1 MSERFAIPLRKVVN
15 FSQIAKPLE
24 INSESVRV
32 IGRCIF
38 FIISFICLAVFSAQA
53 QVEKRVK
60 PPAGRLP
67 AKGDTL
73 PRLPADSLN
82 IKNDTLNVPSDS
94 VRTDS
99 LKQKEKGDIETTIL
113 YSANDSINSNLKTKI
128 VRLYGNAKINYGSI
142 ELQAEEIEIDYE
154 KSTISAHGELDSLGQ
169 WVGLPIFKD
178 GSATYE
184 TQDMIYNFK
193 TKRAKITGVVTQ
205 QGDGFLHGDAV
216 FKNDKNELFSLTN
229 AYTTCNLAH
238 PHFRILSHKSKAIPG
253 DKIVTGPFYMEFNGV
268 PTPLGFAFGI
278 FPSKQKSSSGILFP
292 KYGEEGR
299 RGFFLKGGGYFFDI
313 NDYIKVAVTGDVYS
327 KGSTAFQI
335 NSNYRDRYKYSGSFN
350 FTFTDNKISD
360 NIEETGK
367 NKDFR
372 LTWSHS
378 PQSKG
383 TGRFSASVNAA
394 TSKFNNNNLLGVN
407 SIQSSHI
414 DNTTRKLSSNVSYSK
429 TFANTPFSMGINL
442 RHNQDLTTNQVDIP
456 APDVSFNVNNIYP
469 FKKAGG
475 NQLLEN
481 MSIRYTMTATNQITN
496 NLGKIGVLTDA
507 TTGALLDSIAPFT
520 FKNLPYFFEHA
531 KKGFRHNIPWATST
545 KILKNFTISP
555 SISYDE
561 LWYFEKMNWGYNDD
575 STAVVVKD
583 TVKQFNRVSNYSGSI
598 SLTTRLYGMY
608 VNKNKNSKLKAI
620 RHVVNPSISYS
631 YQPDFGEEKYG
642 YYQTFND
649 VKDTT
654 VNPIRYYAVQKSR
667 HEGYIYGS
675 SRTGKSSSMGFSIN
689 NNLEMK
695 IQGKDDS
702 VARKISLLNTLSFS
716 GSYNFAA
723 DSFKL
728 SNFSLSANT
737 NVLNDKLNVN
747 ASATIDPY
755 QYWVLQN
762 EDASSTV
769 INEVRVSRYAWQ
781 SGGFK
786 IGQISNASLAL
797 GTNLSPKGQKKDNTT
812 RDKIAKS
819 EMSPSDKEFLL
830 KNPDA
835 YIDFTVPWNLR
846 VNYNADYSKTG
857 HQKSKIT
864 QSLRFNGD
872 VSLSEKWKIGFNSG
886 FDLEAKEFT
895 QSNISINREL
905 HCWQMSLNWVPF
917 GRYQSYTFTIGI
929 KSSMLQSLKL
939 DRQRSFI
946 DN

>member
-1 MSERFAIPLRKVVN
+1 MSDRFAIPLRKVVN
-15 FSQIAKPLE
+15 FSQIAKPLK
-24 INSESVRV
+24 INSDSVRV
-32 IGRCIF
+32 HGRIIFLIITLIGVVV
-38 FIISFICLAVFSAQA
+38 LSAQS
-53 QVEKRVK
+53 QVENRLKT
-60 PPAGRLP
+60 PPGRLP
-67 AKGDTL
+67 SRADAL
-73 PRLPADSLN
+73 PQPPDS
-82 IKNDTLNVPSDS
+82 KNDTLKVPSDS
-94 VRTDS
+94 LQTDS

-113 YSANDSINSNLKTKI
+113 YSANDSINSNLQTKI
-128 VRLYGNAKINYGSI
+128 VILYGNAKITYGTI

-154 KSTISAHGELDSLGQ
+154 KSTISAHGKQDSLGQ

-184 TQDMIYNFK
+184 TQDMVYNFK

-216 FKNDKNELFSLTN
+216 YKNDKNELFSFTN

-278 FPSKQKSSSGILFP
+278 FPSKQKASSGIIFP

-313 NDYIKVAVTGDVYS
+313 NDYVKVAITGDVYS
-327 KGSTAFQI
+327 RGSTALTI
-335 NSNYRDRYKYSGSFN
+335 NSNYRDRYKYSGN
-350 FTFTDNKISD
+350 FTFNFTDNKLSD

-367 NKDFR
+367 SKDFR

-394 TSKFNNNNLLGVN
+394 TSKYNSNNLLGVN
-407 SIQSSHI
+407 SVQSSRI

-429 TFANTPFSMGINL
+429 TFANTPFSMGINI
-442 RHNQDLTTNQVDIP
+442 RHNQDLITNQIDIP

-469 FKKAGG
+469 FKKSKS
-475 NQLLEN
+475 QVLEN
-481 MSIRYTMTATNQITN
+481 ISIRYTMTATNQLTN
-496 NLGKIGVLTDA
+496 NLGKIGVQKDA
-507 TTGALLDSIAPFT
+507 NGNLLDSIAPFK
-520 FKNLPYFFEHA
+520 FSNLPYFFEHA
-531 KKGFRHNIPWATST
+531 RKGVRHNIPLATSM
-545 KILKNFTISP
+545 KVLKNFTLSP

-575 STAVVVKD
+575 NTAVVVKD
-583 TVKQFNRVSNYSGSI
+583 TIKQFNRVSNYSGSI
-598 SLTTRLYGMY
+598 SMTTRLYGMY
-608 VNKNKNSKLKAI
+608 VNPNKNSKLKAI

-631 YQPDFGEEKYG
+631 YQPDFSDPKYG
-642 YYQTFND
+642 YYQTFD
-649 VKDTT
+649 AVRDTSVKPTRIYT
-654 VNPIRYYAVQKSR
+654 VQKSI

-675 SRTGKSSSMGFSIN
+675 SRTGRSSAMGFSIS

-695 IQGKDDS
+695 VQGKKDT
-702 VARKISLLNTLSFS
+702 VARKVSLLNTLSFS

-723 DSFKL
+723 DSMKL
-728 SNFSLSANT
+728 STFAVSANT
-737 NVLNDKLNVN
+737 NVLNDKLNIN

-755 QYWVLQN
+755 QYWVLSRN
-762 EDASSTV
+762 EQTGAIITQ
-769 INEVRVSRYAWQ
+769 VRVNRYAWQ
-781 SGGFK
+781 GGKFN
-786 IGQISNASLAL
+786 IGQISNANLAM
-797 GTNLSPKGQKKDNTT
+797 GTNLSPQGQKKDNDT
-812 RDKIAKS
+812 REKISKS
-819 EMSPSDKEFLL
+819 EMSASDKEFLL
-830 KNPDA
+830 NNPDA
-835 YIDFTVPWNLR
+835 YVDFSVPWNLR
-846 VNYNADYSKTG
+846 VNYNVNYSKTG
-857 HQKSKIT
+857 HQKSLIT
-864 QSLRFNGD
+864 QSLNFSGD
-872 VSLSEKWKIGFNSG
+872 VSLSEKWKIGFTSG
-886 FDLEAKEFT
+886 YDLQAKMIT
-895 QSNISINREL
+895 QTSVNLNREL

-917 GRYQSYTFTIGI
+917 GKYQSYTFSIGI